1 MEIFSKLSLHYLYE
15 KWTYQD
21 ISSQESTS
29 GTPKQCL
36 IEALTNDLHA
46 PFMVKDFYGSIDHQ
60 QQATGWWENNIVS
73 MIENIAHQKWEIITI
88 TPLNHKNIIQAI

>member
-1 MEIFSKLSLHYLYE
+1 MEIFSKLSLHLYE

>member
-1 MEIFSKLSLHYLYE
+1 M
-15 KWTYQD
+15 
-21 ISSQESTS
+21 S

-46 PFMVKDFYGSIDHQ
+46 PFMVKGFYGSIDHQ

-73 MIENIAHQKWEIITI
+73 MIESIAHQKWEIITI